1 MEINHISDISW
12 PSFDEGN
19 EFTRR
24 KSLALVSKIHNN
36 YQITK
41 LKSKLDVL
49 FKNGVC
55 LFSLSKVTIY
65 EME

>member
-1 MEINHISDISW
+1 M
-12 PSFDEGN
+12 
-19 EFTRR
+19 
-24 KSLALVSKIHNN
+24 
-36 YQITK
+36 TK

>member
-24 KSLALVSKIHNN
+24 KSLALVSKIYHKFLFDK
-36 YQITK
+36 QFIPSH
-41 LKSKLDVL
+41 KSSPLIVKI
-49 FKNGVC
+49 
-55 LFSLSKVTIY
+55 SKRRS
-65 EME
+65 